1 MLGAPADTAQ
11 TQAIRDRIAR
21 LEQEHQ
27 TLTQQFA
34 QLSSPQQ
41 MASQEGREITQRDRV
56 VVQELNT
63 LRQQLDPYELRM
75 VNALWG
81 EHTFPLRQQ
90 FVDTVQSAYGA
101 AAFSTD
107 FQRFPEEARQ
117 RINHWVEQH
126 TRERIRDLF
135 PQGIISSDTRLVLAN
150 AVYFKGNW
158 AEPFDKQRTQEAA
171 FTRQDGTQTQV
182 RLMTNQHEFRY
193 AELFPDGTRNDAV
206 LVPGSDYTLRPNP
219 QGFQVIELPYRGRTL
234 AMVILL
240 PKQLNGLPALEQQL
254 TSDTLS
260 TWLATL
266 QTQKANVFLPKY
278 HLEMTYELSRT
289 LSRMGMPA
297 AFQPGGFTGLS
308 DSPEARQLCISAVMH
323 KTFVEVNEEGTEAA
337 AATGINIMR
346 VSLPPPPPTFRAD
359 HPFLFLIRDTQSGT
373 VLFVG
378 RMMDPQ
384 Q

>member
-1 MLGAPADTAQ
+1 MRSSILLVLAGLSIMVASLGSPQAPAQAPLAPEHARTPMSLAVGMSNNFAMELYRRLAEEQTTDNLFFSPYSIVSAFAMAAEGARGETARQMGMVLRFPQEARRVGNDSSLLPWNTALLHTALADLQQRVLGAPADTAQ
-11 TQAIRDRIAR
+11 TQAIRDSIAR

-158 AEPFDKQRTQEAA
+158 AEPFDK
-171 FTRQDGTQTQV
+171 
-182 RLMTNQHEFRY
+182 
-193 AELFPDGTRNDAV
+193 
-206 LVPGSDYTLRPNP
+206 
-219 QGFQVIELPYRGRTL
+219 
-234 AMVILL
+234 
-240 PKQLNGLPALEQQL
+240 
-254 TSDTLS
+254 
-260 TWLATL
+260 
-266 QTQKANVFLPKY
+266 
-278 HLEMTYELSRT
+278 
-289 LSRMGMPA
+289 
-297 AFQPGGFTGLS
+297 
-308 DSPEARQLCISAVMH
+308 
-323 KTFVEVNEEGTEAA
+323 
-337 AATGINIMR
+337 
-346 VSLPPPPPTFRAD
+346 
-359 HPFLFLIRDTQSGT
+359 
-373 VLFVG
+373 
-378 RMMDPQ
+378 
-384 Q
+384 